1 MKKKMNVPNKIT
13 IFRMLVVVLIII
25 LFLIKEFFPN
35 IVIPF
40 EFLGFTYDW
49 VFISALVLF
58 ILGAFSDFL
67 DGHLARKHKIIT
79 VFGKF
84 LDPIADKLL
93 VNTMFI
99 ILTGLGQIHWLVTVI
114 MVGRDVIVDVIRLI
128 MVERNVVIAASK
140 LGKLKTLMQM
150 TSLILV
156 LLFPLQGATGTF
168 PNVLGNIAVHLTYVA
183 ALISLISGIDYF
195 NKNKKVL
202 LEDAVK

>member
-13 IFRMLVVVLIII
+13 IFRMFVVVLIIA
-25 LFLIKEFFPN
+25 LFLIKEVFPD
-35 IVIPF
+35 VVTPF

-49 VFISALVLF
+49 VSVSVLFLF

-67 DGHLARKHKIIT
+67 DGHLARKNKIIT

-140 LGKLKTLMQM
+140 LGKLKTVMQM

-156 LLFPLQGATGTF
+156 LLFPLQGAVGTF
-168 PNVLGNIAVHLTYVA
+168 ANVLGNIAIHLTYVA
-183 ALISLISGIDYF
+183 ALISLVSGIDYF